1 VPNATAVSPG
11 RQQGPAPASRV
22 DQPEASSPNHVI
34 DSGFLSFVRA
44 SFRSVWTVELLLFL
58 WRHSSRAWT
67 AAELVREMRASEFV
81 VREGLILLQ
90 AAGLV
95 GTDSECAYRYGPAL
109 PQLDGFVEQLD
120 ALYRERPF
128 SVMQMIFSTPGDKLQ
143 TFAEAFKLK
152 KD

>member
-1 VPNATAVSPG
+1 
-11 RQQGPAPASRV
+11 
-22 DQPEASSPNHVI
+22 VI
-34 DSGFLSFVRA
+34 ENDLLKFIRA

-58 WRHSSRAWT
+58 RRHSGRAWT

-81 VREGLILLQ
+81 VREGLMMLQ

-95 GTDSECAYRYGPAL
+95 ATESGWAYRYRPAF
-109 PQLDGFVEQLD
+109 PHLDALVRQLD
-120 ALYRERPF
+120 AVYRERPF
-128 SVMQMIFSTPGDKLQ
+128 SVMQMIFSAPGDKLQ

>member
-1 VPNATAVSPG
+1 MIEN
-11 RQQGPAPASRV
+11 
-22 DQPEASSPNHVI
+22 DL
-34 DSGFLSFVRA
+34 LSFVRA

-81 VREGLILLQ
+81 VREGLAMLQ
-90 AAGLV
+90 TAGLV
-95 GTDSECAYRYGPAL
+95 GTDGDCAYRYGPAL
-109 PQLDGFVEQLD
+109 LELNALVEQLD

-128 SVMQMIFSTPGDKLQ
+128 SVMQAIFSAPADKLQ
-143 TFAEAFKLK
+143 IFAEAFKLK

>member
-1 VPNATAVSPG
+1 VI
-11 RQQGPAPASRV
+11 AS
-22 DQPEASSPNHVI
+22 DL
-34 DSGFLSFVRA
+34 LSFVRA

-81 VREGLILLQ
+81 VREGLTTLQ
-90 AAGLV
+90 ASGLV
-95 GTDSECAYRYGPAL
+95 GADDECAYRYGPAVVEL
-109 PQLDGFVEQLD
+109 NAVVEQLD

-128 SVMQMIFSTPGDKLQ
+128 SVMQMIFSAPADKLQ
-143 TFAEAFKLK
+143 ILAEAFKLK